1 MEEKE
6 TVKENNLKTK
16 VFSGL
21 FWTFGERIIAQT
33 VSFIVSIVLAR
44 ILMPEEYGV
53 VAIILVFINIAN
65 VFVAN
70 GFGEALVKKTDSDE
84 TDFSTIFYCSF
95 IFSWVL
101 YFILFLSA
109 EPIAKFY
116 GHEMLTPLLRVLA
129 LKIPISSVSTI
140 QHAYVS
146 KHMIFKKFFF
156 STLGGTI
163 ISGIVGIVMAS
174 TGCGPWALVGQ
185 YLTNTIIDTLVLF
198 VTVPWRPKWIFNI
211 SSAKSLISYGW
222 KLTISSLI
230 NEVYGEMRS
239 LIIGKVYS
247 SADLAFYNRGNQF
260 PSLIITNIDTA
271 IGKVVFPAMTKVA
284 SKEERL
290 KQISR
295 RAMKT
300 TSYVIF
306 PMMVGLMFIGE
317 SLIDVLLGEKWLV
330 CVPFLQC
337 GCLYYMCQPI
347 QTTNWQIIKAV
358 GRSDLCLKLEIIKKI
373 IGVIIILGT
382 MQFGVLAIAIGNAA
396 FGAISMI
403 INIIPNRKLIN
414 YSLCEQVKDIMPALI
429 MSLVM
434 GIIVQSINLLNFSK
448 IGILFVQVIIGGG
461 VYIIFSY
468 MFKVESFMYLLDI
481 VKNLGGKKH
490 R

>member
-1 MEEKE
+1 
-6 TVKENNLKTK
+6 
-16 VFSGL
+16 
-21 FWTFGERIIAQT
+21 
-33 VSFIVSIVLAR
+33 
-44 ILMPEEYGV
+44 
-53 VAIILVFINIAN
+53 
-65 VFVAN
+65 
-70 GFGEALVKKTDSDE
+70 
-84 TDFSTIFYCSF
+84 
-95 IFSWVL
+95 
-101 YFILFLSA
+101 
-109 EPIAKFY
+109 
-116 GHEMLTPLLRVLA
+116 MLTPLLRVLA

-163 ISGIVGIVMAS
+163 ISGIVGIVMAF

-373 IGVIIILGT
+373 T
-382 MQFGVLAIAIGNAA
+382 
-396 FGAISMI
+396 
-403 INIIPNRKLIN
+403 
-414 YSLCEQVKDIMPALI
+414 
-429 MSLVM
+429 
-434 GIIVQSINLLNFSK
+434 
-448 IGILFVQVIIGGG
+448 
-461 VYIIFSY
+461 
-468 MFKVESFMYLLDI
+468 
-481 VKNLGGKKH
+481 KK
-490 R
+490 